1 MERRTWKLLEIL
13 DQTSS
18 FFVSKGLENPRLQAE
33 ILLAA
38 VLEMGRLDLYLH
50 FERTLSD
57 SEVGCYRQS
66 VKQRLDGTPVQYITG
81 KAAFRHLELQVDE
94 AVLIPRPETEVLVDV
109 GLRQLES
116 RDSPKVLDM
125 GCGSGAVGISVAF
138 EHPPAQVLAVD
149 ISLGA
154 LRVTR
159 VNADQSQVGER
170 LRTVAGDL
178 FACLNGN
185 TLASFDLIVSNP
197 PYVASPEMPALPPEV
212 REFEPRLALDGGED
226 GLNFYRRLAVDA
238 PQFLAPH
245 GSLVLEVGDDQ
256 SQPVMEIL
264 GNSGRLAHIVC
275 FDDLTETPRV
285 VVANR
290 V

>member
-18 FFVSKGLENPRLQAE
+18 FFLSKGLENPRLQAE

-50 FERTLSD
+50 FERTLRD
-57 SEVGCYRQS
+57 SEVGCYRQF
-66 VKQRLDGTPVQYITG
+66 VKQRLDGAPVQYITG
-81 KAAFRHLELQVDE
+81 KAAFRHLELQVNE

-109 GLRQLES
+109 ALRQLAS

-125 GCGSGAVGISVAF
+125 GCGSGAVGISLAF
-138 EHPPAQVLAVD
+138 EYPSAQVLAVD
-149 ISLGA
+149 ISVGA
-154 LRVTR
+154 LHVARL
-159 VNADQSQVGER
+159 NADQNQVGER
-170 LRTVAGDL
+170 LWTVAGDL
-178 FACLNGN
+178 FAGLTTN
-185 TLASFDLIVSNP
+185 TFASFDLIVSNP
-197 PYVASPEMPALPPEV
+197 PYVASSEMPALPSEV
-212 REFEPRLALDGGED
+212 REFEPRLALDGGAD
-226 GLNFYRRLAVDA
+226 GLDFYRRLADEA
-238 PQFLAPH
+238 PQFLAPQ

-256 SQPVMEIL
+256 SQRVMDIL
-264 GNSGRLAHIVC
+264 GSAGRLQNIHC

-285 VVANR
+285 VVAKP

>member
-18 FFVSKGLENPRLQAE
+18 FFLSKGLENPRLQAE

-38 VLEMGRLDLYLH
+38 ILEMGRLDLYLH
-50 FERTLSD
+50 FERTLTD
-57 SEVGCYRQS
+57 SEVGRYRQF
-66 VKQRLDGTPVQYITG
+66 VKRRLDGAPIQYITG
-81 KAAFRHLELQVDE
+81 KAAFRHLELQVNE

-109 GLRQLES
+109 ALRQLES
-116 RDSPKVLDM
+116 RDSPKVLDV

-138 EHPPAQVLAVD
+138 ECPAAQVLAVD

-159 VNADQSQVGER
+159 VNADQIQVGER
-170 LRTVAGDL
+170 LWTVAGDL

-185 TLASFDLIVSNP
+185 ALASFDLIVSNP
-197 PYVASPEMPALPPEV
+197 PYVASPEMTALPFEI

-226 GLNFYRRLAVDA
+226 GLDFYRRLAVDA

-245 GSLVLEVGDDQ
+245 GRLVLEVGDDQ
-256 SQPVMEIL
+256 SQSVMEIL
-264 GNSGRLAHIVC
+264 GNSGRFAHIAC

-285 VVANR
+285 LAANR